1 MLWGVLLYFGVK
13 IDICKND
20 IILNNFSTF
29 HFTKLI
35 FFFRVK
41 KNRRNQRIRNTGI
54 TSKEYIYSQPDNT
67 QEAVTENIQREPDN
81 NIDQLEEEYS
91 KLHSADKME
100 FNKTLDDDYAM
111 TEESSEYDVLRS
123 KRKNQEVSVDANIYD
138 RANNSVSGIYDTTL
152 QTPDN
157 NTYNL

>member
-1 MLWGVLLYFGVK
+1 M
-13 IDICKND
+13 N
-20 IILNNFSTF
+20 
-29 HFTKLI
+29 
-35 FFFRVK
+35 
-41 KNRRNQRIRNTGI
+41 
-54 TSKEYIYSQPDNT
+54 KEYIYSQPDNT
-67 QEAVTENIQREPDN
+67 QEAATENIQREPDN

-111 TEESSEYDVLRS
+111 TEECSEYDVLRS

>member
-1 MLWGVLLYFGVK
+1 M
-13 IDICKND
+13 N
-20 IILNNFSTF
+20 
-29 HFTKLI
+29 
-35 FFFRVK
+35 
-41 KNRRNQRIRNTGI
+41 
-54 TSKEYIYSQPDNT
+54 KEYIYSQPDNT
-67 QEAVTENIQREPDN
+67 QEAATENIQREPDN

-111 TEESSEYDVLRS
+111 TEESSEYDLLRS

-138 RANNSVSGIYDTTL
+138 RTNNSVSGIYDTTL